1 MTNIET
7 ALFNAK
13 LEETA
18 PKKLFGLYLLTVA
31 ILIQKLFVIQ
41 LIYDLITIKIAT

>member
-31 ILIQKLFVIQ
+31 ILIQKLFLIQ
-41 LIYDLITIKIAT
+41 LIYY